1 VKQQRIVYIQKQA
14 GKGIMGIGQTAAK
27 YLVDG
32 MTLPADRG
40 GGAIGSMVLQDGLIY
55 IRKVFPD
62 GRPCRAFGSVAIP
75 GNVQKALVADGVAF
89 PAASCEGILFVDEE
103 VADAPKECCAVCG
116 KDSRGQ
122 EHCEACE
129 AKLNAGAQKNAQ
141 TAASVHREQQDPPAA
156 KPVQQRR

>member
-1 VKQQRIVYIQKQA
+1 MKQQRIVYIQKQA

-62 GRPCRAFGSVAIP
+62 GRPCRSFGSVAIP

-89 PAASCEGILFVDEE
+89 PAASCEGILFVDEDVPDGPQDPQTE
-103 VADAPKECCAVCG
+103 RPV
-116 KDSRGQ
+116 Q
-122 EHCEACE
+122 
-129 AKLNAGAQKNAQ
+129 Q
-141 TAASVHREQQDPPAA
+141 TAASAHREQQDPPVA